1 MKTRTC
7 LMRRLTGIGVSLVT
21 MGWLGGGLFPQDW
34 AKGQGTASDG
44 DSSASSASSNPV
56 IVKAGHPTTS
66 TLRALRIDGARE
78 GIVGS
83 TVTGPE
89 FRAPE
94 FFQGFEDFY
103 HPRLKRLRDESAL
116 DQVVAGEP
124 GEFRRM
130 LKLRRW
136 VHGRWPINNDQNFSG
151 DAFAILEKA
160 RTGAGFN
167 CSHSMTVQ
175 HAVMSAMGYVARYVL
190 VDRNHEDL
198 GRSLH
203 HGVNEVWSNDHAKW
217 VLLDAK
223 YDVHFERDGVPQSAL
238 ELHEAV
244 RADGGRGV
252 VMVRGVER
260 TPVLVNESQ
269 RPEASI
275 RSYWWV
281 CYPLRQNQFT
291 QPDFTAR
298 EKLVILDNE
307 AFRNTTWHR
316 DHGAG
321 LARHW
326 AYAAGAFV
334 PTTDRTQIA
343 WTPGVAD
350 LRVRRAAAS
359 ELEVQIRSA
368 TPNFE
373 ACVVRLNGSQ
383 PQTITDSRMAWK
395 LREGENTFEARSRN
409 LFGVLGPSV
418 TATVFYEPARSP
430 Q

>member
-1 MKTRTC
+1 MAS
-7 LMRRLTGIGVSLVT
+7 MGIGAVT
-21 MGWLGGGLFPQDW
+21 LGLLGGELFPKDR
-34 AKGQGTASDG
+34 ANGQGEGIPST
-44 DSSASSASSNPV
+44 SSGSPKPATVESSEPK
-56 IVKAGHPTTS
+56 IPM
-66 TLRALRIDGARE
+66 LRPLRINGANE
-78 GIVGS
+78 GIAGA

-94 FFQGFEDFY
+94 LFQGFEDY
-103 HPRLKRLRDESAL
+103 YNPRLKRLRDDYGLEKVIAS
-116 DQVVAGEP
+116 EP
-124 GEFRRM
+124 NEFRRL
-130 LKLRRW
+130 LKLRHW
-136 VHGRWPINNDQNFSG
+136 VHSRWPINNDQNFSG
-151 DAFAILEKA
+151 DAFAILKKA
-160 RTGAGFN
+160 KTGAGFN

-203 HGVNEVWSNDHAKW
+203 HGVNEVWSNEHAKW

-223 YDVHFERDGVPQSAL
+223 YDIHFERDGVPQSTL

-244 RADGGRGV
+244 RANGGLGV

-260 TPVLVNESQ
+260 SPVQVDESQ

-281 CYPLRQNQFT
+281 CYPLRQNLFT
-291 QPDFTAR
+291 QPDFAAR
-298 EKLVILDNE
+298 EKLVIFDNE
-307 AFRNTTWHR
+307 AFRNTTWQR

-321 LARHW
+321 LAKHW

-334 PTTDRTQIA
+334 PTADRTQIA

-350 LRVRRAAAS
+350 LRIRRAAAS

-368 TPNFE
+368 TPNL
-373 ACVVRLNGSQ
+373 AGYAVRVNGGQ
-383 PQTITDSRMAWK
+383 PQTISDGRVQWK
-395 LREGENTFEARSRN
+395 LQAGENTVEIRSRN

-418 TATVFYEPARSP
+418 TAIVSYSNQEKSK
-430 Q
+430 